1 MPRITEL
8 VRRVY
13 QYEQRCSVETA
24 YISNVL
30 LLLAAVVLAI
40 NTFNNSMS
48 TPGLY
53 IFCLVVAAASAA
65 TALFLR
71 RVHNVGKA
79 THFTSALFLVFGLAC
94 LYFGANDGFQT
105 LWFFLFPFVLL
116 IHIGLPSGIPYCVI
130 YGVCASLLFW
140 TPLYQ
145 YTAYAYSYDF
155 RFYYPVFYWSFFV
168 LVFVADLF
176 YKRYRI
182 EQEQSERRMEQ
193 EVADTVRD
201 AQALMLHS
209 VTAISRMIDEKDR
222 YTSQHSQRVAEY
234 SRLIAEN
241 MPNRH
246 FSQQE
251 LDNIYRSGLL
261 HDIGKIAIPDAVL
274 KKPDRL
280 TDEEFATMKTHPVW
294 GRKILSG
301 LEFLPGV
308 ALGAG
313 CHHERYDG
321 RGYPDG
327 VSTKDLPVQVRIIS
341 AADALDAMNSNRCYR
356 SHRSKE
362 YILGEL
368 QKGRGTQFDPE
379 VADVVI
385 RLIENGQIKID
396 SETPA
401 GKEADA

>member
-13 QYEQRCSVETA
+13 EYEQRSEVETG
-24 YISNVL
+24 YLSNVL

-40 NTFNNSMS
+40 NTFANSTT

-53 IFCLVVAAASAA
+53 IFCLVVVVGSVILA
-65 TALFLR
+65 FWLR
-71 RVHNVGKA
+71 RVRNVGHA
-79 THFTSALFLVFGLAC
+79 THYSSALFLIIGLSC

-116 IHIGLPSGIPYCVI
+116 IHIGLPSGVPYCLF
-130 YGVCASLLFW
+130 YGIAVSIFFW
-140 TPLYQ
+140 TPLHAKA
-145 YTAYAYSYDF
+145 AYDYSYDF
-155 RFYYPVFYWSFFV
+155 CFYYPVFYWSLFA
-168 LVFVADLF
+168 LVMVADLF
-176 YKRYRI
+176 YKSYRI
-182 EQEQSERRMEQ
+182 EQEQSERAMAR
-193 EVADTVRD
+193 EVADTVRA
-201 AQALMLHS
+201 AQELMLHS
-209 VTAISRMIDEKDR
+209 VTAISRMIDEKDP
-222 YTSQHSQRVAEY
+222 YTSQHSRRVAEY

-246 FSQQE
+246 YTAQE
-251 LDNIYRSGLL
+251 LDDLYRSALL
-261 HDIGKIAIPDAVL
+261 HDIGKIAIPDAIL
-274 KKPDRL
+274 KKTDRL
-280 TDEEFATMKTHPVW
+280 TNEEYAVMKTHPVW
-294 GRKILSG
+294 GRKILDG

-313 CHHERYDG
+313 YHHERYDG

-327 VSTKDLPVQVRIIS
+327 ISTKELPETVRIIS

-356 SHRSKE
+356 KHCTKA

-368 QKGRGTQFDPE
+368 QKGSGTQFDPA
-379 VADVVI
+379 VAAVVI

-396 SETPA
+396 EESGE
-401 GKEADA
+401 GADA

>member
-1 MPRITEL
+1 MPKLTDL

-13 QYEQRCSVETA
+13 RYEQRSPVETA
-24 YISNVL
+24 YLSNVL
-30 LLLAAVVLAI
+30 LLLAAVVLLI
-40 NTFNNSMS
+40 NLFNNSLA

-53 IFCLVVAAASAA
+53 LFCLIVVTASVLVA
-65 TALFLR
+65 FWLR
-71 RVHNVGKA
+71 KVRDVRRA
-79 THFTSALFLVFGLAC
+79 THFSSLLFLIFGLSC

-116 IHIGLPSGIPYCVI
+116 IHIGLPSGVPYCFF
-130 YGVCASLLFW
+130 YGLGASLLFW
-140 TPLYQ
+140 TPLHEKA
-145 YTAYAYSYDF
+145 AYRYSYDF
-155 RFYYPVFYWSFFV
+155 CFYYPVFYWSFFALV
-168 LVFVADLF
+168 LVADLF
-176 YKRYRI
+176 YKNYRI
-182 EQEQSERRMEQ
+182 EQEKSEHAMEQ

-201 AQALMLHS
+201 AQKLMLHS

-241 MPNRH
+241 MPNSH
-246 FSQQE
+246 YTAQQ
-251 LDNIYRSGLL
+251 LDDLYRSALL
-261 HDIGKIAIPDAVL
+261 HDIGKIAIPDAIL
-274 KKPDRL
+274 KKTDRL
-280 TDEEFATMKTHPVW
+280 TDEEYAVMKTHPVW

-308 ALGAG
+308 SLGAG

-327 VSTKDLPVQVRIIS
+327 VHTKDLPETVRIIG

-356 SHRSKE
+356 LHCSRE

-368 QKGRGTQFDPE
+368 RKGRGTQFDPT
-379 VADVVI
+379 VTDVVI
-385 RLIENGQIKID
+385 HLIETGKIKID
-396 SETPA
+396 SDDA
-401 GKEADA
+401 GKEAAP